1 MLKIIV
7 AVLIIILILTTTTG
21 LHAKIERKVTNW
33 LELSRLFFFLLL
45 TASIVHTFL
54 HFKTQLLSNLVWIIF
69 LIIIYILMETAFRLK
84 RETFGNPYLT
94 ALLFIALIIA
104 FGFKLGEEI
113 AIIGALAGR
122 VKLFTGHT
130 KTIIKNRKAPAWI
143 YRH

>member
-69 LIIIYILMETAFRLK
+69 LIIIYILMETAFPP
-84 RETFGNPYLT
+84 NPQT
-94 ALLFIALIIA
+94 NPNPKHTPTHNIALIIA
-104 FGFKLGEEI
+104 FG
-113 AIIGALAGR
+113 IGCW
-122 VKLFTGHT
+122 
-130 KTIIKNRKAPAWI
+130 WI
-143 YRH
+143 

>member
-45 TASIVHTFL
+45 TASIVHSFL

-69 LIIIYILMETAFRLK
+69 LILIYILMETAFRLK

-104 FGFKLGEEI
+104 FG
-113 AIIGALAGR
+113 IGCW
-122 VKLFTGHT
+122 
-130 KTIIKNRKAPAWI
+130 WI
-143 YRH
+143 